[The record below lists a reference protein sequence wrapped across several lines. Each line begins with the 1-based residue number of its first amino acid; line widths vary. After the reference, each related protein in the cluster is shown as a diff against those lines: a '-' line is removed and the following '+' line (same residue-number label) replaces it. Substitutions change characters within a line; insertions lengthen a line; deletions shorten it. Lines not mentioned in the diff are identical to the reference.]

1 MSDIRIKISAQ
12 DDASKV
18 LGQLRGSLDQVQS
31 SAAVV
36 STALGAIGIAGVGG
50 LVALA
55 RNAINSVDALNDLR
69 DATGASIENISA
81 LEDVAARTG
90 TSFDAVQTSLIKL
103 NKVITDAQP
112 GSATETALNAIGLS
126 VKELKELD
134 PAEALLATAKAL
146 NGFADDG
153 NKARIVQEL
162 FGKSLKEVAPLLKDL
177 ADKGALYA
185 TVTTQQAEAAEKF
198 NKELF
203 NIQKNAT
210 DLGRSISGPLVESI
224 NRLIEVYRLGT
235 IAGKGYSDILKD
247 QIAVLFGLDNGSE
260 KYTKRLAEVN
270 AELAKGD
277 SRLLY
282 RNALLREQ
290 ADLQNKIKS
299 SPDFS
304 PDNQSAAETARLTR
318 RRSIGAL
325 PGIVTPAKAS
335 GTPKEQIGDAQTALA
350 SYVDTLGR
358 ALEKTQDLTETEKAL
373 NFLRAQGTAGQIPQ
387 VRELVLGLAE
397 QVDAEKELVDTLK
410 LKRAAAAAA
419 GDELNKQN
427 EAYQQ
432 NLASLLAATPTA
444 LLEKQRED
452 VAALTA
458 EFEAGRISE
467 QLYLEAVT
475 ARLDL
480 VGKGLEDTKDKAND
494 LGLTFVSAFE
504 DAIVRGQSLSDV
516 LKGIGQDIARIA
528 VRKSVTEP
536 ASNFLS
542 GLVNQSSSF
551 LKGKASGFSLSSLFG
566 TGSGGSSGGFGF
578 GDLNF
583 EGGGFTGTGPRF
595 GGLDGKGGF
604 MAMLHPQETVVD
616 HAKGQT
622 LSNGGGSVIINQ
634 TINIDSR
641 SDQASIMAAM
651 FQAKEMAKSEILNS
665 RSRGGVFA

>member
-18 LGQLRGSLDQVQS
+18 LGKLRGSLDQVQS
-31 SAAVV
+31 SATIAN
-36 STALGAIGIAGVGG
+36 TALGFVGVAGVGG

-55 RNAINSVDALNDLR
+55 RNALNGVDALNDLR

-81 LEDVAARTG
+81 LEDIAARTG
-90 TSFDAVQTSLIKL
+90 TSFETVQTGLIKL
-103 NKVITDAQP
+103 NKVLNEATP
-112 GSATETALNAIGLS
+112 GSGPEATLNAIGLS

-134 PAEALLATAKAL
+134 PADALLQVAKAL
-146 NGFADDG
+146 RGFDDDA
-153 NKARIVQEL
+153 NKARITQEL
-162 FGKSLKEVAPLLKDL
+162 FGKSLKEVAPLLQDL
-177 ADKGALYA
+177 ADKGVLNA
-185 TVTTQQAEAAEKF
+185 TVTSEQAAAAEKF

-203 NIQKNAT
+203 NIQKNAS
-210 DLGRSISGPLVESI
+210 DAGRSIIGPLVGSI
-224 NRLIEVYRLGT
+224 NELIEAYRLGT
-235 IAGKGYSDILKD
+235 IAGKGYSEILKD
-247 QIAVLFGLDNGSE
+247 Q
-260 KYTKRLAEVN
+260 LAIIF
-270 AELAKGD
+270 
-277 SRLLY
+277 
-282 RNALLREQ
+282 
-290 ADLQNKIKS
+290 KIKS

-318 RRSIGAL
+318 RRSIGTV
-325 PGIVTPAKAS
+325 PGIVSPTKATS
-335 GTPKEQIGDAQTALA
+335 TPKEQIGDAQTALS

-373 NFLRAQGTAGQIPQ
+373 NFLRSQGAAGQIPQ

-397 QVDAEKELVDTLK
+397 QVDAEKELIDTLK
-410 LKRAAAAAA
+410 LKRDAAAAA
-419 GDELNKQN
+419 GDQLNRQN
-427 EAYQQ
+427 EAYQE
-432 NLASLLAATPTA
+432 NLSRLLAATPTA

-452 VAALTA
+452 VALLTA

-467 QLYLEAVT
+467 ELYLEALT

-480 VGKGLEDTKDKAND
+480 VGKGLDDTKDKAAD

-504 DAIVRGQSLSDV
+504 DAIVKGQSFSDV
-516 LKGIGQDIARIA
+516 LKGIQQDIARIA
-528 VRKSVTEP
+528 IRKAVTEP
-536 ASNFLS
+536 AGNFLS
-542 GLVNQSSSF
+542 GLVNQSSGF
-551 LKGKASGFSLSSLFG
+551 VKGKLSGFSLSSLFG
-566 TGSGGSSGGFGF
+566 GGGSGSGGFGF

-583 EGGGFTGTGPRF
+583 EGGGFTGNGPRI

-604 MAMLHPQETVVD
+604 MAMLHPKEDVFDRT
-616 HAKGQT
+616 KGQA
-622 LSNGGGSVIINQ
+622 LSNGSGSVIINQ